1 MSKERTP
8 YNPTP
13 GDYDVEK
20 LSGTRPKSSNRQEGR
35 DNIAPTRSLDPLS
48 TDGPNKNI
56 TSSTS
61 SKPHPVTGPVAM
73 NHEDAFEYENH
84 NILRS

>member
-20 LSGTRPKSSNRQEGR
+20 LSGTRPESSNRQGGR
-35 DNIAPTRSLDPLS
+35 DNIAPTRSLNPLS
-48 TDGPNKNI
+48 TDGPNKI
-56 TSSTS
+56 
-61 SKPHPVTGPVAM
+61 
-73 NHEDAFEYENH
+73 
-84 NILRS
+84 

>member
-1 MSKERTP
+1 MNKKKTP

-20 LSGTRPKSSNRQEGR
+20 LSGTRPESSNRQEGR
-35 DNIAPTRSLDPLS
+35 DDIAPTRSLDPLS

-56 TSSTS
+56 ISPTS
-61 SKPHPVTGPVAM
+61 SKP
-73 NHEDAFEYENH
+73 
-84 NILRS
+84 IQ